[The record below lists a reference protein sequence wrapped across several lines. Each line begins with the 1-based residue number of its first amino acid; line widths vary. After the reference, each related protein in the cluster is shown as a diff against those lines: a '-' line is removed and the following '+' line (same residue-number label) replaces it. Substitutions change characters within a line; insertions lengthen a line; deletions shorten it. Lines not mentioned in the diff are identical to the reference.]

1 MTNETVKKYT
11 LRIAD
16 ANPTEIIAI
25 VYELAEIYLDDAIF
39 AHKNNDMEGFADG
52 VKRASK
58 CVNDLIS
65 SLDLQYEISKSLLSI
80 YMFINKELSM
90 AVVKKDA
97 LTVARIQA
105 MITKLKAS
113 FEELAKQDNSGAVM
127 GNAQEV
133 YAGLTY
139 GKGVLNE
146 STNIQSNRGFT
157 V

>member
-1 MTNETVKKYT
+1 MTEETIKKYT

-25 VYELAEIYLDDAIF
+25 VYEMAEVYLDDAIF
-39 AHKNNDMEGFADG
+39 AHKNGDAD
-52 VKRASK
+52 VFSESIKKASR
-58 CVNDLIS
+58 CINDLID

-90 AVVKKDA
+90 AVIKNDA
-97 LTVARIQA
+97 LPVTRIQA
-105 MITKLKAS
+105 MITKLKVS
-113 FEELAKQDNSGAVM
+113 FEELSKQDNSGAVM
-127 GNAQEV
+127 GNTQEV

-139 GKGVLNE
+139 GKGTLNE